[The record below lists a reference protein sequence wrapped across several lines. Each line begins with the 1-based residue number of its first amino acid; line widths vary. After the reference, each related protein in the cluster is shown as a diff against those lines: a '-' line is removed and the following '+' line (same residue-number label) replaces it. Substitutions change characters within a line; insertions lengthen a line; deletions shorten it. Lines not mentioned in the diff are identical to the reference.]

1 MNIPLFLNSTDG
13 IRNSKSHDFTISF
26 TPELTLNKN
35 KKYYVALDSLNMS
48 YSWYNVAAS
57 YNNNTLLYSHDSGT
71 NWTTITLPDGNNSYD
86 DLNRYIQQVLQN
98 NGHSK
103 TGVKLT
109 FISSLFRVQLT
120 LENGFQLDLRT
131 GYFSDLIGYNKA
143 IITSTGYGS
152 SLPDITRSVDNKFIH
167 TNIISDSIISGIQ
180 SDILSRF
187 SVDNLPLSYPFYIE
201 GRRPLYNKINTN
213 VIKELRIYITDAFN
227 RLIDLNNIPVN
238 MTLLLREE

>member
-71 NWTTITLPDGNNSYD
+71 NWTTITLPDGNYSYD

-152 SLPDITRSVDNKFIH
+152 SLPDITRSVDNYSFIQILYQILLYQGSSQISFLGSVLTICLYH
-167 TNIISDSIISGIQ
+167 THFISKVEDLYIIKLTQ
-180 SDILSRF
+180 ML
-187 SVDNLPLSYPFYIE
+187 
-201 GRRPLYNKINTN
+201 
-213 VIKELRIYITDAFN
+213 
-227 RLIDLNNIPVN
+227 
-238 MTLLLREE
+238 